1 MSPSMA
7 AETACYP
14 SNALPSARD
23 PFSNASFVNGN
34 LIASYAAATT
44 NGGGVNAGSSKHLST
59 SNGLLSTTY
68 SNGSSVPAAT
78 PPSTPSLQGVVTP
91 PPHIFSNGSSF
102 PNPIATKGP
111 TSSAI
116 NGSSNTS
123 NIKISSMSNSHGQ
136 ASQSNG
142 TLSSM
147 TQPEVTAPQRPSL
160 WFEEDLGESLRWSFG
175 LKRILHTGV
184 SKYQDIALLDTEPFG
199 KVLTLDGRMQSAQ
212 IDEWVYHEC
221 LVHPALLLHQGP
233 RSIFI
238 AGGGEGSTAREC
250 LLHKSVRKVVMCDI
264 DEEVVKFCSA
274 HLEVNKVAFESS
286 KLELVI
292 NDAKAELKRREERF
306 DVIIGDLADPLEW
319 GPCYTLYSQGFYQN
333 VVKPRLNPNG
343 IFVTQAGPAGVLSH
357 REVFTSIYNTLKSV
371 FTYVV
376 AYSAHVP
383 SYCDVWGWVVAS
395 DQPLMSQMSSDEL
408 DRRIV
413 QRIKGGQLRYLDGPT
428 LYASTILNRT
438 VRESLENEKHVYTE
452 ESARFVYGH
461 GRIPNSAT
469 H

>member
-1 MSPSMA
+1 MSPSM

-14 SNALPSARD
+14 SNALPSSRD

-34 LIASYAAATT
+34 LIASYTAA
-44 NGGGVNAGSSKHLST
+44 NGGVNAGSSCTKPT
-59 SNGLLSTTY
+59 SNGIVSATY
-68 SNGSSVPAAT
+68 SNGSIPAVTAPT
-78 PPSTPSLQGVVTP
+78 TPSLQGAVVAP
-91 PPHIFSNGSSF
+91 PPHIFSNGS
-102 PNPIATKGP
+102 NANQIAKGP
-111 TSSAI
+111 PASAVA

-123 NIKISSMSNSHGQ
+123 IKVNCHGP
-136 ASQSNG
+136 ASQNNG
-142 TLSSM
+142 IPPSM
-147 TQPEVTAPQRPSL
+147 TQAEVTAPQRPSL

-184 SKYQDIALLDTEPFG
+184 SKYQDIALLDTKPFG

-212 IDEWVYHEC
+212 IDEW
-221 LVHPALLLHQGP
+221 
-233 RSIFI
+233 
-238 AGGGEGSTAREC
+238 
-250 LLHKSVRKVVMCDI
+250 
-264 DEEVVKFCSA
+264 EVVKFCSA
-274 HLEVNKVAFESS
+274 HLEVNKEAFQSS

-371 FTYVV
+371 FNYVV

-438 VRESLENEKHVYTE
+438 VRQSLENEKHVYTE

-461 GRIPNSAT
+461 GRITSSAT